1 MAFQCMEVLCFVTT
15 ENTRNKV
22 RFSSLPLVKPSPA
35 RSGSLCGYSIRMQT
49 SKCQRSQLVCL
60 FVCFHLLPL
69 PTDVTTGTPAISTT
83 TTVEIR
89 KSSVMTTEITSKVEK
104 IPTTATSSTTC
115 PSVETEEEK
124 AKRLLYCSLCKVAVN
139 SASQLEAHNSG
150 EMEQCL
156 LSSFFFFPFC
166 LKSSAIIFP

>member
-1 MAFQCMEVLCFVTT
+1 MLASTLQKGMLKFHTIVAINFYP
-15 ENTRNKV
+15 NP
-22 RFSSLPLVKPSPA
+22 SSDSFNNE
-35 RSGSLCGYSIRMQT
+35 Y
-49 SKCQRSQLVCL
+49 
-60 FVCFHLLPL
+60 LLRA
-69 PTDVTTGTPAISTT
+69 TDTTTGTPAISTT

-150 EMEQCL
+150 SVEVRKYEKIIDYTGSRVELITAKNHGRNMGCTKDHSNCKIPFLFIIEFPKVTL
-156 LSSFFFFPFC
+156 L
-166 LKSSAIIFP
+166 